1 MNRKKSGSQRGEIAI
16 MKHARRV
23 FARTLPWCVAV
34 LGAVALTTAARA
46 DGGGNNGEGPDATN
60 MRWVGHADLQGRP
73 AYEPTVIQQGNRF
86 ILYVGHHQATL
97 LNPLTGQNEPD
108 GVSIVDVTDPKHPKQ
123 LFHIP
128 GREGQDSSMVRACP
142 GPTFQN
148 GVRVSGLPQGT
159 PGHTYI
165 LRANGQLEHDIWD
178 TTDPSHP
185 QKIGVVVTGLQRTH
199 KNWWECDTGIAY
211 LVVNKP
217 SEANWHT
224 GQHLKIFDLSNPN
237 DPTKWKYIRDYGLLG
252 QNPQTQVPIT
262 PYTQATVHGPIS
274 VPEKNRVYLPNGVG
288 SNGSIQIVD
297 RAKLLDTSHLAP
309 GEALNPTDAE
319 ILAPQISVINMSPDQ
334 GGHTAFPVYG
344 IPQPEYSG
352 FDAGKT
358 RDVLVV
364 TSEATSNF
372 CQEAPHFGFLMD
384 ITDDAHPWPLSTLR
398 VNDEDGHPDFCERG
412 PRFGTHAANE
422 NFYPP
427 YYGKLT
433 FISYFDAGVRVW
445 DIRDPVHPR
454 QVAHFIPPV
463 NANVVTSCNDT
474 NTVCRTDISTNNV
487 ELDTRNLV
495 YIVDRIGGGADIL
508 ELTGEAKE
516 IGEGKSGHVDADE
529 HHGHDHDDHD
539 SNR

>member
-1 MNRKKSGSQRGEIAI
+1 MEHWVSRGIASA
-16 MKHARRV
+16 M
-23 FARTLPWCVAV
+23 PWCLAA
-34 LGAVALTTAARA
+34 LGAVALSTSVRA
-46 DGGGNNGEGPDATN
+46 DDRANGEGPDARN
-60 MRWVGHADLQGRP
+60 MKWIGHADLQGRP

-86 ILYVGHHQATL
+86 ILYVGHHQATM
-97 LNPLTGQNEPD
+97 LNPLTGKQEPD
-108 GVSIVDVTDPKHPKQ
+108 GVSIVDVTDPRHPKQ
-123 LFHIP
+123 LFHLP
-128 GREGQDSSMVRACP
+128 GREGEDSSMVRACP
-142 GPTFQN
+142 GPTIQN
-148 GVRVSGLPQGT
+148 GKVVSGLPKGL

-185 QKIGVVVTGLQRTH
+185 MFVKTVVTGLNRTH

-211 LVVNKP
+211 LVADNRAEK
-217 SEANWHT
+217 WHT
-224 GQHLKIFDLSNPN
+224 GQHLKIYDLS
-237 DPTKWKYIRDYGLLG
+237 DPTSPQYIRDYGLLG
-252 QNPQTQVPIT
+252 QNPQTQVKQSA
-262 PYTQATVHGPIS
+262 YTSATVHGPIS
-274 VPEKNRVYLPNGVG
+274 VPERNRVYLPNGVG
-288 SNGSIQIVD
+288 ANGSIQIVD
-297 RAKLLDTSHLAP
+297 RAKLLDTSSLAP
-309 GEALNPTDAE
+309 SERLNPTDAE

-334 GGHTAFPVYG
+334 GGHTAMPVYG
-344 IPQPEYSG
+344 IPQSEYSE
-352 FDAGKT
+352 FNSGKT

-364 TSEATSNF
+364 VSEATSNF

-398 VNDEDGHPDFCERG
+398 VNDDDGNPPFCERG
-412 PRFGTHAANE
+412 PRFGTHASNE

-463 NANVVTSCNDT
+463 NANVPPSCATINGKQ
-474 NTVCRTDISTNNV
+474 VCGTDISTNNV

-508 ELTGEAKE
+508 ALTGEAKE
-516 IGEGKSGHVDADE
+516 IGEGKSEPDRDDHRG
-529 HHGHDHDDHD
+529 GDHDDHQD
-539 SNR
+539 NDDPHTRGR